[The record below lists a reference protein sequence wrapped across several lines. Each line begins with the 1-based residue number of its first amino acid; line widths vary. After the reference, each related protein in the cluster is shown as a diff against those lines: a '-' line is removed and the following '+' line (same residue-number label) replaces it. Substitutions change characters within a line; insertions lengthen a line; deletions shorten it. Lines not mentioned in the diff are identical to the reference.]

1 VAPAGRAPT
10 SSSCDEILVV
20 PPAAPQEPRPLSTLP
35 GADGHHGRV
44 RPHDPELDRWDPL
57 SVAALRPLLGSAAAR
72 WWISGGVALDL
83 FLGRTTRPH
92 GDLDVSV
99 ARPDWPVVAAEL
111 GRHLQL
117 CPVADGWID
126 ETGELTADRV
136 DSLWCR
142 PAAGGPWCLQVL
154 LEEVEDDDWV
164 YRRDPRV
171 RLPLGTATGVV
182 EGVPVVD
189 PAVQLLWKSA
199 APRPQD
205 DADRRLV
212 EPLLGTGRR
221 SWLAAAIA
229 LAHPGSPWATA

>member
-1 VAPAGRAPT
+1 MA
-10 SSSCDEILVV
+10 
-20 PPAAPQEPRPLSTLP
+20 
-35 GADGHHGRV
+35 
-44 RPHDPELDRWDPL
+44 ELH
-57 SVAALRPLLGSAAAR
+57 PLLGGVAAR
-72 WWISGGVALDL
+72 WWVSGGIALDL
-83 FLGRTTRPH
+83 HLGRTTRAH

-99 ARPDWPVVAAEL
+99 ARPDWPAAAVAL

-126 ETGELTADRV
+126 EAGELTAAEV

-142 PAAGGPWCLQVL
+142 REPGAPWCLQVL

-171 RLPLGTATGVV
+171 RLPLSRATWTHDGLRC
-182 EGVPVVD
+182 VD

-199 APRPQD
+199 APRPED

-212 EPLLGTGRR
+212 EPSLTPGQRT
-221 SWLAAAIA
+221 WLAGAID
-229 LAHPGSPWATA
+229 LAHPGSPWAGLSR